1 MTDGQRL
8 SIEQL
13 KEVVLRDSHAIDIE
27 DLKEPE
33 SDNDGLVVEVSIHC
47 GQLQKA
53 AGGLP
58 LRERE
63 RFTILVPPAF
73 PFQKPEIWVQHT
85 RFAGSPHVQWS
96 RHLCL
101 YQAPQTE
108 WNPEDGIF
116 GFIDRLDLWLKRGAL
131 NQLDAD
137 GEPLH
142 PPVAYPDGLAKEA
155 VIIRAD
161 APEVGQTPWLGYAHL
176 KRVSGRIELLSW
188 SPGAEKRDGY
198 EIAPVI
204 LLSDWLPWEFP
215 GKLSELLRQLGD
227 RQGDIRAIVRTLK
240 MAALLNDEGNALY
253 VVVGSPMRGTRGGQ
267 LKQHLAVW
275 FIEPVYARELCT
287 SFLLEFTKND
297 VVREIAQEALER
309 VIDWA
314 LTASV
319 HWCRVFEA
327 RSEITVRRDLAS
339 PTSVF
344 RDKRIVVLGCGAL
357 GSHVALFLAQAG
369 ARLLVLRDNGIV
381 KPGILVRQLFD
392 DDDIGRPKAT
402 ALATRLK
409 RLRPEIEVIPKTGD
423 VSTAMVKEED
433 WTDGCDFVIDCTASL
448 AVQMR
453 LEQLRRTADIP
464 VISMMISGD
473 ADRGIVG
480 VSHREHTGG
489 PLDVY
494 LRTKVKLCKN
504 LAFAPFT
511 SAFFPE
517 KDRTALFQPEP
528 GCSDPTFIG
537 SGADV
542 ASLSGAMLNLASM
555 EIGKPT
561 GSAAAFLVVEPSR
574 LTSESADV
582 GRVAFSWQPDTIC
595 LDSHKGYEVRLSAGA
610 WLDMQ
615 ASVEKSR
622 RLKGDQA
629 ETGGL
634 LYGKRDDILKILWVT
649 EAGGPPPDS
658 KSSPEMFL
666 CGIEGAEKAFA
677 ERVQRYGGTVKCLGT
692 WHTHP
697 VSRPLPSLTDVRGV
711 AQILTESSLS
721 PTKTLLLIVGYT
733 TGSHQLGAFV
743 FERNDF
749 LKPHY
754 EAVLFPKPTALKNR
768 SCQPP
773 RVGLA
778 LSGGGSRAIA
788 FHLGCLRA
796 LHDRGV
802 LDQLYVVSAVSGG
815 SVLAALYMYSCGSFA
830 EFDEKAV
837 RLLKEGLV
845 RKVARSLF
853 LSGLTPG
860 VLGTMFLA
868 GTAATLG
875 RVCGRQPA
883 FLRWKSRTH
892 ALQSALA
899 EVIGNQRLSAPTR
912 GNIPVLFN
920 ACDLRSGN
928 AFRYQSGRIGSSAVG
943 ISTDD
948 PPVAR
953 AVAASAAY
961 PLLLPAFD
969 DIMEFN
975 KRGTSQS
982 RRVVV
987 TDGGVFDNLGTSCM
1001 EPGRDEAFSEHIFRP
1016 DFIISCN
1023 AGQGPLRNT
1032 HIPYGL
1038 YTRMGRSVEVIFKKN
1053 QDAAMKRLHHFAS
1066 SGQLKGFILPYLGQ
1080 SDASVPQCPID
1091 LVARESVSDY
1101 PTDFSPMTER
1111 NIELLTTR
1119 GEQLTAALLSFYCPE
1134 L

>member
-1 MTDGQRL
+1 MTSGQRL
-8 SIEQL
+8 ATEQL
-13 KEVVLRDSHAIDIE
+13 KEIVLRDSHAIDIE
-27 DLKEPE
+27 DFKEPE
-33 SDNDGLVVEVSIHC
+33 SENDGLVIEVSIHC
-47 GQLQKA
+47 GHLQQA
-53 AGGLP
+53 AGGLA

-63 RFTILVPPAF
+63 RFTIWVPPAF
-73 PFQKPEIWVQHT
+73 PFQKPEIWVQHA

-161 APEVGQTPWLGYAHL
+161 APEVGQNPWLGYAHL
-176 KRVSGRIELLSW
+176 KRVSGRMELLSW
-188 SPGAEKRDGY
+188 SVVAERRDGY
-198 EIAPVI
+198 ELAPVI
-204 LLSDWLPWEFP
+204 LLSEWLPWEFP
-215 GKLSELLRQLGD
+215 SKLSELLRQLGD
-227 RQGDIRAIVRTLK
+227 RQGDIRTIVRMMK
-240 MAALLNDEGNALY
+240 VAALLNDEGSALH
-253 VVVGSPMRGTRGGQ
+253 VVVGSPMRGTRGGP

-275 FIEPVYARELCT
+275 FIETEHARQLCT
-287 SFLLEFTKND
+287 SLLLEFTKND
-297 VVREIAQEALER
+297 VVREIAQEALDR
-309 VIDWA
+309 VIEWA

-344 RDKRIVVLGCGAL
+344 RDKRVVILGCGAL

-369 ARLLVLRDNGIV
+369 AGLLVLRDNGVV

-409 RLRPEIEVIPKTGD
+409 RLRPDIEVLPKTGD
-423 VSTAMVKEED
+423 VSTAMVSEDD
-433 WTDGCDFVIDCTASL
+433 WTDGCDFVIDCTASVV
-448 AVQMR
+448 VQMR
-453 LEQLRRTADIP
+453 LEELRRTTHIP
-464 VISMMISGD
+464 IISMMISGD
-473 ADRGIVG
+473 ADRGIV
-480 VSHREHTGG
+480 VISHREHTGG

-494 LRTKVKLCKN
+494 LRTKIKLCKN

-517 KDRTALFQPEP
+517 KDQTDLFQPEP

-542 ASLSGAMLNLASM
+542 ASLSGSMLNLASM
-555 EIGKPT
+555 EIARPT

-574 LTSESADV
+574 CGSQSADV
-582 GRVAFSWQPDTIC
+582 GRAAFSWLPDTVCI
-595 LDSHKGYEVRLSAGA
+595 DSHKGYEVRLSAGA

-615 ASVEKSR
+615 ATVEKSR
-622 RLKGDQA
+622 RLKGEES

-649 EAGGPPPDS
+649 EAGSPPPDS

-666 CGIEGAEKAFA
+666 CGIEGAEQAFA
-677 ERVQRYGGTVKCLGT
+677 ERVRRYGGTVKCLGT

-711 AQILTESSLS
+711 AQILTESSFS

-749 LKPHY
+749 LKSHY
-754 EAVLFPKPTALKNR
+754 EAVLFPKPTALR
-768 SCQPP
+768 SRSSRQR

-802 LDQLYVVSAVSGG
+802 LDQLDVVSAVSGG
-815 SVLAALYMYSCGSFA
+815 SVLAALYMYSHDSFA
-830 EFDEKAV
+830 QFDEKAV
-837 RLLKEGLV
+837 RLLKEGLAW
-845 RKVARSLF
+845 KAARSLF
-853 LSGLTPG
+853 LSGLTPK
-860 VLGTMFLA
+860 VLGTMLLA
-868 GTAATLG
+868 GTAATLA
-875 RVCGRQPA
+875 RVCGREPA

-892 ALQSALA
+892 ALQSALS

-912 GNIPVLFN
+912 GDVPVLFN

-928 AFRYQSGRIGSSAVG
+928 AFRYQSGRTGSSAVG
-943 ISTDD
+943 ISVDD
-948 PPVAR
+948 PPLAR

-969 DIMEFN
+969 EIIEFK
-975 KRGTSQS
+975 KRGVAKS

-987 TDGGVFDNLGTSCM
+987 TDGGVFDNLGITCM

-1023 AGQGPLRNT
+1023 AGQGPLKNT
-1032 HIPYGL
+1032 HVPYGL
-1038 YTRMGRSVEVIFKKN
+1038 YTRMARSVEVIFKKN
-1053 QDAAMKRLHHFAS
+1053 QDAAMKRLHQYAS

-1080 SDASVPQCPID
+1080 SDASIPQGPSD
-1091 LVARESVSDY
+1091 LVPRESVSDY
-1101 PTDFSPMTER
+1101 PTDFSPMSDR

-1119 GEQLTAALLSFYCPE
+1119 GDQLTAALLSFYCPE